1 MIHSI
6 KDFSDS
12 QIEELRQCPGVIITL
27 DKREAEVPMMAE
39 GLFLSISKNVLS
51 VPTTETESKVC
62 NATSETKVVIVT
74 KEPIYTYEETQRL
87 TGVSAE
93 GLEAINKVKSVSSGS
108 TVIEVRTNKRAECN
122 YKSEKLC
129 AKCGKPGQRFCF
141 GESKSGKNVWAQ
153 FCLECYPH
161 HF

>member
-6 KDFSDS
+6 KDLSDR
-12 QIEELRQCPGVIITL
+12 QIEELKQCPSVIINL

-39 GLFLSISKNVLS
+39 GLFLSISKSVPS
-51 VPTTETESKVC
+51 VPTIETESKDC
-62 NATSETKVVIVT
+62 NATSKTEVAIVT

-108 TVIEVRTNKRAECN
+108 TVIEARTNKSAECN

-129 AKCGKPGQRFCF
+129 AKCGKPGQRFCY
-141 GESKSGKNVWAQ
+141 GESKSGKHVWGR